1 MFTLREKK
9 LIWIIFSIFVISI
22 FLFPLNSQA
31 ANLHTLSD
39 KLTRHAPSTAAD
51 HEIKFTTPSGIGT
64 SGQYLHLAFG
74 SGFNLSGLTVNDIDL
89 LHGPLTGT
97 ETSENLTATASL
109 TSWGVAISISGASI
123 DFTHPTDNDFGDINP
138 DDVVVIRIGLN
149 AAGGTKQIINPA
161 TIGSKVI
168 SISGNFGD
176 SGKLATAIFADQ
188 VGVGGETFMAPPN
201 PVILNFPYNVTTNS
215 MDLDWSQNND
225 FDFNRYEL
233 YMGTSPGVTNLSGDL
248 LLSETDHTQTIF
260 NIAGLAPNRTYYF
273 VVYVFDNDSLNA
285 PSNEVNA
292 KTETGG
298 GPPWPNP
305 PAIPTI
311 DQRLCPIFLPQT
323 LISGTKPSGTIIF
336 INGFSEDIT
345 YPTAITWRKIV
356 NLSLGNNLFLIYAR
370 DSFNQN
376 SDLLT
381 ATVSRCEVGDTNCN
395 QVIDD
400 FDLAGLAG
408 HWEINWC
415 FADFNEDGI
424 VDDFDLSGL
433 AAHWDSVY

>member
-1 MFTLREKK
+1 MFKLREKK

-39 KLTRHAPSTAAD
+39 KLTRHAPSIGAD
-51 HEIKFTTPSGIGT
+51 HEIKFTTPSGIG
-64 SGQYLHLAFG
+64 SGQYLRISFD
-74 SGFNLSGLTVNDIDL
+74 SGFNLSSLTYNDIDFL
-89 LHGPLTGT
+89 DDGISKNLGAIPGTGAG
-97 ETSENLTATASL
+97 SDI
-109 TSWGVAISISGASI
+109 GVAFSGQTI
-123 DFTHPTDNDFGDINP
+123 TFTENDSDTVSA
-138 DDVVVIRIGLN
+138 DSVITIKIGLN
-149 AAGGTKQIINPA
+149 AGGIHQIINPA

-225 FDFNRYEL
+225 WDFNRYEL

-345 YPTAITWRKIV
+345 YPTAITWGKIV

-395 QVIDD
+395 QIIDD

-408 HWEINWC
+408 HWETNWC